1 MPRPPEG
8 RVGGS
13 AGAAEHRVAKHRIA
27 LALSRTTTL
36 TRVTALTRATALGC
50 VVALSLAGAPTA
62 AAAQASSSSISSL
75 RAAIDSTAGQWFA
88 AQARADAL
96 DRQIQ
101 LLDKTLADEEQRV
114 AGIRELADKRAVQI
128 YEDGTGGLGT
138 MFGDDPLELGRRAAL
153 ISQANAE
160 SQNAIDALSASVAD
174 LTARHN
180 KLDHARD
187 DLTKTLR
194 DLDLRRQTLDAQLET
209 LQLRSATPAER
220 TVLAAQ
226 PGRTRVAL
234 SGAGATNSD
243 PAAATPAP
251 AVETAAPVALA
262 PSPSNAGRVS
272 PHHSDPFLVCT
283 RAHESAGDYSV
294 VSSSGYYGAYQF
306 APTTWDV
313 TASHAGRLELVGVL
327 PSVASEYDQD
337 EMAWAL
343 YRWQGNSPWGGRC

>member
-27 LALSRTTTL
+27 LALSRTTTR
-36 TRVTALTRATALGC
+36 TRVTALGC
-50 VVALSLAGAPTA
+50 VVALALAGAPTA
-62 AAAQASSSSISSL
+62 AAAQTSAPSLSSL
-75 RAAIDSTAGQWFA
+75 RAAIDSNANEWFA
-88 AQARADAL
+88 AQARANEL
-96 DRQIQ
+96 DRSIQ

-114 AGIRELADKRAVQI
+114 AGIRAIADKRAVQI
-128 YEDGTGGLGT
+128 YEDGTGGLGS

-174 LTARHN
+174 LTARHK

-187 DLTKTLR
+187 DLTKTLH
-194 DLDLRRQTLDAQLET
+194 DLDLRRQTLDAQLKT

-220 TVLAAQ
+220 TVLAA
-226 PGRTRVAL
+226 RTGPTQIAL
-234 SGAGATNSD
+234 GGSAATNSD

-251 AVETAAPVALA
+251 AIEAAAPVALA
-262 PSPSNAGRVS
+262 APSNAGRVS

-327 PSVASEYDQD
+327 PSLASEFDQD

>member
-1 MPRPPEG
+1 MPRPLPG

-27 LALSRTTTL
+27 LALSRTTTR
-36 TRVTALTRATALGC
+36 TRVTALGC
-50 VVALSLAGAPTA
+50 VIALALAGAPTA
-62 AAAQASSSSISSL
+62 AAAQTSAASLPSL
-75 RAAIDSTAGQWFA
+75 RAAIDFTANQWFA
-88 AQARADAL
+88 AQARAYEL

-101 LLDKTLADEEQRV
+101 LLDKTLVDEEQRV
-114 AGIRELADKRAVQI
+114 AGIRAIADKRAIQI
-128 YEDGTGGLGT
+128 YEDGTQGLGT
-138 MFGDDPLELGRRAAL
+138 MFGNDPLELGRRAAL

-160 SQNAIDALSASVAD
+160 SQSAIDRLSASVAD
-174 LTARHN
+174 LTARH
-180 KLDHARD
+180 KRLDRARK

-194 DLDLRRQTLDAQLET
+194 DLDSRRRTLDAQLAT
-209 LQLRSATPAER
+209 LQLRSASPAQR

-226 PGRTRVAL
+226 IARNRVAL
-234 SGAGATNSD
+234 AGAATNAA
-243 PAAATPAP
+243 PATTAPAP
-251 AVETAAPVALA
+251 PPEAAAPVLLVA
-262 PSPSNAGRVS
+262 PSNAGRVS
-272 PHHSDPFLVCT
+272 AHHNDPFLVCT

-313 TASHAGRLELVGVL
+313 TASHAGRLDLVGVL

-337 EMAWAL
+337 EMAWTL

>member
-1 MPRPPEG
+1 MPRPPKG

-36 TRVTALTRATALGC
+36 TRVTALAC
-50 VVALSLAGAPTA
+50 VVALSIAGAPTA
-62 AAAQASSSSISSL
+62 AAAQTSPASRSSL
-75 RAAIDSTAGQWFA
+75 RASIDATANLWFA

-114 AGIRELADKRAVQI
+114 AGIRAIADNRAVQI
-128 YEDGTGGLGT
+128 YEDSTQGFGT
-138 MFGDDPLELGRRAAL
+138 MFGKDPLEIGRRAAL
-153 ISQANAE
+153 VGQANAV
-160 SQNAIDALSASVAD
+160 SQNAIDALSSSLAD
-174 LTARHN
+174 LNARRDQLDGARH
-180 KLDHARD
+180 
-187 DLTKTLR
+187 DLTKTLL
-194 DLDLRRQTLDAQLET
+194 DLDSRRRTLDAQLAT
-209 LQLRSATPAER
+209 LQLRSAIPAER
-220 TVLAAQ
+220 PVLAARI
-226 PGRTRVAL
+226 GRIRAAVVGT
-234 SGAGATNSD
+234 ATNSA
-243 PAAATPAP
+243 PPTTAPAP
-251 AVETAAPVALA
+251 PPQATATALIAPPANT
-262 PSPSNAGRVS
+262 SRVS
-272 PHHSDPFLVCT
+272 AHHDDPFLVCT
-283 RAHESAGDYSV
+283 RAHESAGDYGV

-313 TASHAGRLELVGVL
+313 TASHAGRLDLVGVL